1 MSGEFLHQSMMVAAT
16 CEARL
21 VPSEF
26 VPRVHLGHHQGEGGS
41 AANAMESN
49 LPGTPR
55 HIMETTY
62 HQVALGVQSLGSV
75 VLCQLKG
82 F

>member
-1 MSGEFLHQSMMVAAT
+1 MSGKIFHQLKIVTPT

-26 VPRVHLGHHQGEGGS
+26 VPRVHLGRHQGKGGS
-41 AANAMESN
+41 TVNAMESD
-49 LPGTPR
+49 LPGTHR
-55 HIMETTY
+55 DIMKTTH
-62 HQVALGVQSLGSV
+62 HQVASGIQSPGSIARCP
-75 VLCQLKG
+75 LEG